1 MSRLGQPAAD
11 ALNRRAAR
19 RAVLLLAV
27 VLTWVTPIAGQ
38 ERAPNGRIYNELLPF
53 VGLTGVRVEVVGL
66 GGAIFNAPGVVGDP
80 ETVVTGLSRASQQ
93 QLDADIRADISEAF
107 RAASIP
113 LLASSA
119 SGTDVTPRLAIHIAW
134 ARVKADVVTV
144 QVRIELLEAARLVK
158 DPSQIGW
165 SATWVNTYNSV
176 SSGPDLTSVIRSVT
190 RGQVTSFV
198 ELYVRAHRAA

>member
-1 MSRLGQPAAD
+1 MAPLHRPVAIGRLAAHHT
-11 ALNRRAAR
+11 
-19 RAVLLLAV
+19 VLLLAV
-27 VLTWVTPIAGQ
+27 VLTWVTPIAAQ

-53 VGLTGVRVEVVGL
+53 VGLTGVRVEVAGL
-66 GGAIFNAPGVVGDP
+66 GGGIFHVPGVVGDP
-80 ETVVTGLSRASQQ
+80 ETVVTGLSRATQQ

-107 RAASIP
+107 RAANIP

-144 QVRIELLEAARLVK
+144 QVRMELLEAARLVK
-158 DPSQIGW
+158 DQSRIVW
-165 SATWVNTYNSV
+165 SSTWVNTDNSV
-176 SSGPDLTSVIRSVT
+176 SSGTDLASVIRSVT
-190 RGQVTSFV
+190 RSQTGSFV